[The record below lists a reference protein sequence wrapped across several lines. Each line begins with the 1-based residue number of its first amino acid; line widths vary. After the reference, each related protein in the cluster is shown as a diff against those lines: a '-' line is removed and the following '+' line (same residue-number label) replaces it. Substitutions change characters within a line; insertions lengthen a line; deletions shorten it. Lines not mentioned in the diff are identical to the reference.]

1 MASRPLDPLGFEDEM
16 CPVCKSRKYLNPD
29 IVFVFNP
36 ECYHSMC
43 LNCANRLFNDGPNQ
57 CPHAGC
63 NKTLRRKGFRSA
75 FFGDLSVEREVDI
88 RRRVAAVF
96 NQKEDD
102 FETLQDYNNY
112 LQMVEDLTFELVN
125 GTEDKRRQA
134 EAQLQAWEAEHKA
147 DIERNKKAGRE
158 ADEMSRKRLAAERD
172 AARQRR
178 IEAIKEA
185 EEEKRERVRSREMEL
200 DNLAKGITPT
210 NAAAEPATKVQLKR
224 RGQRGGVPEAAAPD
238 AAAAATAGMGGG
250 ASEVERLSIR
260 GLKEKPKAPAPQGPY
275 DPFGGMDFAPSRY
288 KLHGGLAHPLMEKY
302 RLDRQ
307 HVAGG
312 YSFDDFAARALYEA
326 FAGLGVFVEDEKEV
340 GSGSSG
346 IRLSQETPS
355 MAAGIAAG
363 GGGDP
368 DRMDID

>member
-1 MASRPLDPLGFEDEM
+1 MSRPLDPLGFEDEM

-96 NQKEDD
+96 NQVEDD

-125 GTEDKRRQA
+125 GTDEKRRQA

-200 DNLAKGITPT
+200 DNLSKGIIP
-210 NAAAEPATKVQLKR
+210 AATTTEPSTKVQLKR
-224 RGQRGGVPEAAAPD
+224 RGGNRAGAANEPALMSNLAD
-238 AAAAATAGMGGG
+238 

-275 DPFGGMDFAPSRY
+275 DPFGGIDFAPSRY
-288 KLHGGLAHPLMEKY
+288 RMHGGLVHPLMEKY

-312 YSFDDFAARALYEA
+312 YSFDDFTARALFEA
-326 FAGLGVFVEDEKEV
+326 FAGLGVFVEEEKEP
-340 GSGSSG
+340 GAGAMG
-346 IRLSQETPS
+346 GLSAGEVAT
-355 MAAGIAAG
+355 MAAGISAAG
-363 GGGDP
+363 DV
-368 DRMDID
+368 DKMDLD

>member
-1 MASRPLDPLGFEDEM
+1 
-16 CPVCKSRKYLNPD
+16 
-29 IVFVFNP
+29 
-36 ECYHSMC
+36 MC

-75 FFGDLSVEREVDI
+75 FFGDLAVEREVDI

-96 NQKEDD
+96 NQVEDD

-125 GTEDKRRQA
+125 GTDERRRQA
-134 EAQLQAWEAEHKA
+134 EAQLQAWEAEHRA

-172 AARQRR
+172 AVRQRR

-185 EEEKRERVRSREMEL
+185 EAEKRERVRSREMEL
-200 DNLAKGITPT
+200 DNLAKGTT
-210 NAAAEPATKVQLKR
+210 AMTAEPATKVQLKR
-224 RGQRGGVPEAAAPD
+224 RGQVNRVAETASNPTI
-238 AAAAATAGMGGG
+238 ATTGMGTG

-288 KLHGGLAHPLMEKY
+288 KLHGGLSHPLMEKY

-340 GSGSSG
+340 GSGIG
-346 IRLSQETPS
+346 LSQETS
-355 MAAGIAAG
+355 MAAGIAAVV
-363 GGGDP
+363 DA
-368 DRMDID
+368 DKMDLD

>member
-1 MASRPLDPLGFEDEM
+1 MARPLDPLGFEDEM

-112 LQMVEDLTFELVN
+112 LQMVEDLAFELVN
-125 GTEDKRRQA
+125 GSDEKRRQA
-134 EAQLQAWEAEHKA
+134 EAQLAAWEAEHRQ

-200 DNLAKGITPT
+200 DNLAKGITT
-210 NAAAEPATKVQLKR
+210 AAEPATKVQLKR
-224 RGQRGGVPEAAAPD
+224 RGQRGGITEPAAPNP
-238 AAAAATAGMGGG
+238 AAAAVAGMG

-288 KLHGGLAHPLMEKY
+288 KLHVGLAHPLMEKY

-340 GSGSSG
+340 GNGNG
-346 IRLSQETPS
+346 LSQAGE
-355 MAAGIAAG
+355 MVAAAD
-363 GGGDP
+363 DP
-368 DRMDID
+368 DRMDLD

>member
-1 MASRPLDPLGFEDEM
+1 MARPLDPLGFEDEM

-125 GTEDKRRQA
+125 GTDEKRRQA
-134 EAQLQAWEAEHKA
+134 EAQLAAWEAEHKQ

-200 DNLAKGITPT
+200 DNLAKGITAT
-210 NAAAEPATKVQLKR
+210 TTAEPATKVQLKR
-224 RGQRGGVPEAAAPD
+224 RGQRGGVTEPAAPNP
-238 AAAAATAGMGGG
+238 AAAATAGMG

-340 GSGSSG
+340 GSGSG
-346 IRLSQETPS
+346 IGLSQETT
-355 MAAGIAAG
+355 MAAGIAAV
-363 GGGDP
+363 GDP
-368 DRMDID
+368 DRMDLD